1 MQTDDFE
8 KFCELLAAL
17 GERFDKKLT
26 PMTLKLDF
34 AAFSRFTIE
43 QIEAAVM
50 TWYTT
55 GKFFPRPVEL
65 IEMIEGKAD
74 SRGEKAWEK
83 FVDAIRK
90 GGQMKSVFC
99 DDPKLL
105 RSVQLLYGSWI
116 KACEELPPITN
127 PMHANHRT
135 QFLAVYAN
143 CTDGVQYLKGLRE
156 ATGMAP
162 AQAFGKLGSYETFT
176 QSIVHIGKSVS
187 LREMEFDALTGAL
200 TEQSIQQLQ
209 AGKNLRLLAA

>member
-65 IEMIEGKAD
+65 IELIEGKAD

-90 GGQMKSVFC
+90 GGQMKSVYC

-135 QFLAVYAN
+135 QFLAVYTN
-143 CTDGVQYLKGLRE
+143 CTDGIQYLKGLRE
-156 ATGMAP
+156 AAGMAP
-162 AQAFGKLGSYETFT
+162 AQAFGKLGSNEVFI
-176 QSIVHIGKSVS
+176 QSIVHIGETVTV
-187 LREMEFDALTGAL
+187 REMEFSAVTGAL

-209 AGKNLRLLAA
+209 APSYLRLLAA

>member
-1 MQTDDFE
+1 MQADDFE

-65 IEMIEGKAD
+65 IELIEGKAD

-90 GGQMKSVFC
+90 GGQMKSVYC

-116 KACEELPPITN
+116 KACEELPPVTN
-127 PMHANHRT
+127 SMHANHRT
-135 QFLAVYAN
+135 QFLAIYSN
-143 CTDGVQYLKGLRE
+143 CTDGQRYLKGLRE
-156 ATGMAP
+156 SSGSAP
-162 AQAFGKLGSYETFT
+162 AQCFGQLTEGETFRQT
-176 QSIVHIGKSVS
+176 IIHIGEIVTV
-187 LREMEFDALTGAL
+187 REMEFSAITGSL
-200 TEQSIQQLQ
+200 TEKSIQQLR
-209 AGKNLRLLAA
+209 APSHLRLLAA